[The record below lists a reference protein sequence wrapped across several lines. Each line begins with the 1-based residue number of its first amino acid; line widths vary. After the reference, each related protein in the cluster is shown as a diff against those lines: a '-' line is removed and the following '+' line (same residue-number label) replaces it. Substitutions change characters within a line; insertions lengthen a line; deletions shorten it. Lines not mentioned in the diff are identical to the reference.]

1 MSAFALT
8 LAEFVVARGW
18 LEREVVRRGGANLR
32 AAIVDAAEFVAL
44 ARFADTVRLVVPSE
58 SDADLHLLAAARNHL
73 TPVETALDVVTDG
86 SDDLEMPVDI
96 EPGSRDLDAARLL
109 ELADQTLLV
118 LFEFLCREIDDR
130 DGTNLGASFVSP
142 SEFWA
147 LNGAQ
152 CVLEKGSF
160 YSVARDYREQL
171 TEARRAL
178 ADASVEFKAN
188 GSET

>member
-1 MSAFALT
+1 MSSVALT
-8 LAEFVVARGW
+8 VAECVVASGW
-18 LEREVVRRGGANLR
+18 LEREVIRRGGANLR

-44 ARFADTVRLVVPSE
+44 TRFADAVRAVVSPDE
-58 SDADLHLLAAARNHL
+58 DADLHLLAAVRNHL
-73 TPVETALDVVTDG
+73 TPVETALDVVNDG
-86 SDDLEMPVDI
+86 SDDLEMPVGI
-96 EPGSRDLDAARLL
+96 ESGSRDLDAACPV

-130 DGTNLGASFVSP
+130 DGENLGASFVSP

-171 TEARRAL
+171 TEARHAL